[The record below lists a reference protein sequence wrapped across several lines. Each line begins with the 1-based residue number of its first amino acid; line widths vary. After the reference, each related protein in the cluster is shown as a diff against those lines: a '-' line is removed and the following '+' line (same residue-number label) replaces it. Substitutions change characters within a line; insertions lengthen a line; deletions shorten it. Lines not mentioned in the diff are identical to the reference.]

1 MAIILDWGKRKNFTL
16 DPKVMPYQNHSKSRV
31 GRLSQ
36 IHIIQTNRYF
46 TVFSYGSVWKYCIPI
61 IPMDYQHFPS
71 QNGYLGFWPR
81 HILTPMV
88 TTGDPP
94 WLSTQWL
101 KDYWWNRHIIYHN
114 RYVCYVL
121 CKYCTLLSHTYIY
134 WHTTIN
140 NQNTHHFHLLS
151 EALLVGGFNPSEKY
165 ERQLG
170 LLLPIYGKITNVPNH
185 QPVKYI
191 SHIIFN
197 QVLEFT
203 TTNTITSY
211 KPW

>member
-134 WHTTIN
+134 INIQPSIIRIHTISTYY
-140 NQNTHHFHLLS
+140 QKHYW
-151 EALLVGGFNPSEKY
+151 LVVSTPLKNMKGSWGYYSQYMEK
-165 ERQLG
+165 
-170 LLLPIYGKITNVPNH
+170 
-185 QPVKYI
+185 
-191 SHIIFN
+191 
-197 QVLEFT
+197 
-203 TTNTITSY
+203 
-211 KPW
+211 